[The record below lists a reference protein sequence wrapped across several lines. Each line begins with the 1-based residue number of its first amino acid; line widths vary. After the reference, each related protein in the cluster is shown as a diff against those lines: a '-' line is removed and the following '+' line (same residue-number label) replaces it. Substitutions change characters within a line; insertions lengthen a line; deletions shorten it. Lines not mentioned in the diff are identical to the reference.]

1 MKKHQHSKGMD
12 NQTIYHRSHHRTLS
26 GARPIDVASNAA
38 SREYLLTW
46 DPASTDRIKEDK
58 RKAAKNAEKEETL
71 GLMLV
76 KQGKTVKQCYQPS
89 PTP

>member
-1 MKKHQHSKGMD
+1 
-12 NQTIYHRSHHRTLS
+12 
-26 GARPIDVASNAA
+26 VASNAA

-76 KQGKTVKQCYQPS
+76 KQGKSKTMPS
-89 PTP
+89 TIPNTIKVGWLPFTNGWFIIVLLYPH

>member
-1 MKKHQHSKGMD
+1 
-12 NQTIYHRSHHRTLS
+12 
-26 GARPIDVASNAA
+26 VASNAA

-76 KQGKTVKQCYQPS
+76 KHGKTVKQCHQPS